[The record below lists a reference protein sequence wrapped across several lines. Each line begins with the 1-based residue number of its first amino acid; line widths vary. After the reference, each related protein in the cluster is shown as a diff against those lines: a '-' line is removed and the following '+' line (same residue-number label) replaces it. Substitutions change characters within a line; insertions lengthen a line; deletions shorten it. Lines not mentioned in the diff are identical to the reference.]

1 MAAEY
6 IAMIIGN
13 PEENHRN
20 VLAVTFTNK
29 ATTEMKQRVLKELWD
44 MGYKAGYSVSDFFQT
59 VARKCPGVD
68 NRQICERAK
77 AALHA
82 ILHDYDYF
90 HVKTIDA
97 FFQNLLTS
105 LAHELGLSAGAGVEI
120 DDKRVIEQAVDNLL
134 HTISTRGNIASWL
147 LGYVNEKIM
156 EGKVWNVS
164 DEVKRLAKQATQEIF
179 LANED
184 ALLQMY
190 DKEDIIA
197 EYRDLLLLCQKMHT
211 KTQWILLAV
220 LWSMSSRLAGFSCF
234 QTGET
239 RSPVCRIS

>member
-13 PEENHRN
+13 PEDNHRN

-29 ATTEMKQRVLKELWD
+29 ATAEMKQRVLKELWD
-44 MGYKAGYSVSDFFQT
+44 MGYKAGYSASDFFQT

-97 FFQNLLTS
+97 FFQSLLTS

-134 HTISTRGNIASWL
+134 HTVSTRGNIASWL

-184 ALLQMY
+184 ALCKCTTRKTSLRN
-190 DKEDIIA
+190 IA
-197 EYRDLLLLCQKMHT
+197 ICCCCVKKMHT

>member
-1 MAAEY
+1 
-6 IAMIIGN
+6 
-13 PEENHRN
+13 
-20 VLAVTFTNK
+20 
-29 ATTEMKQRVLKELWD
+29 
-44 MGYKAGYSVSDFFQT
+44 
-59 VARKCPGVD
+59 
-68 NRQICERAK
+68 
-77 AALHA
+77 
-82 ILHDYDYF
+82 
-90 HVKTIDA
+90 
-97 FFQNLLTS
+97 
-105 LAHELGLSAGAGVEI
+105 
-120 DDKRVIEQAVDNLL
+120 
-134 HTISTRGNIASWL
+134 
-147 LGYVNEKIM
+147 M